1 MLIPFR
7 TLLKKYQFKPTG
19 ILHIGANE
27 GQEVPMYLGEGI
39 DRMILIEAIPEMA
52 TKLSEHLHD
61 FHDIVVLSACI
72 TDTDGDKLKLNI
84 SSNGGQSSSI
94 LELGTH
100 KTAHPDVKYI
110 DYVEVTT
117 IRIDTLLKNYD
128 LTNYDFLNIDIQGA
142 ELLALKGMGEIL
154 KKINYAYIEVN
165 TEQLYVGCPLLNEID
180 VHMKQFGFE
189 RKELK
194 LTDWKWGDA
203 FYIKK

>member
-52 TKLSEHLHD
+52 KKLGEHLQD
-61 FHDIVVLSACI
+61 FHNIVVLNACI

-117 IRIDTLLKNYD
+117 SRIDTLLKNYD
-128 LTNYDFLNIDIQGA
+128 LKNYDFLNIDIQGA
-142 ELLALKGMGEIL
+142 ELLALKGMGETL

-165 TEQLYVGCPLLNEID
+165 TEQLYIGCPLLNEIESY
-180 VHMKQFGFE
+180 MNGFGFV
-189 RKELK
+189 RKELQM
-194 LTDWKWGDA
+194 TNWKWGDL
-203 FYIKK
+203 FMIKK